1 MSENEIKALVSLLD
15 DTDEEVLSHVEQE
28 IRNLGDDIIPF
39 LENHW
44 ERNALDS
51 HMQKKIEDLIHDLQY
66 DNFSSRLIEWK
77 DERQHDLLE
86 GMWLVARY
94 QYPDLEFETL
104 KMEINQIYFEAW
116 LQLRDEIHPKDAI
129 KILNNIFFDKYKFA
143 ANTKNFHS
151 PANSLINQVLETKKG
166 NPISLCVIYLLVA
179 QRLGLPI
186 FGVNLPSLFILTF
199 KSTQI
204 QFYINVFN
212 KGLIFSRKDIGSYLK
227 QMKIEEEEMF
237 YEPCSN
243 LEIVRRSLLNL
254 MVSFKKNSET
264 AKVEEI
270 KFVYDKLLS

>member
-44 ERNALDS
+44 EKNALDS
-51 HMQKKIEDLIHDLQY
+51 QMQKKIEDLIHDLQY

-77 DERQHDLLE
+77 NERQHDLLE

-129 KILNNIFFDKYKFA
+129 KILNSIFFDKYKFS

-179 QRLGLPI
+179 QRLGFPI

-199 KSTQI
+199 KSAQI

-212 KGLIFSRKDIGSYLK
+212 KGLIFSKKDIASYLK

-270 KFVYDKLLS
+270 KYVYDKLVS